1 MSKNVKTAWFA
12 RPSVCESLGTL
23 KMGEIQSPH
32 EEVFRQHAV
41 IYLKAKVELLFT
53 NKDTRQLYCSPQG
66 FALKSTAVVVPAA
79 AAEEIGF

>member
-23 KMGEIQSPH
+23 KMSEIQSPH
-32 EEVFRQHAV
+32 HEVFRQHA
-41 IYLKAKVELLFT
+41 ITYFKAKVELLFT
-53 NKDTRQLYCSPQG
+53 NKDTHQLYCSPQG